1 MLCKNGFHV
10 RMCESYPEKTVNLC
24 IQVEGLLL
32 KGLLRRV
39 IKIRFSFQEKN
50 CTHFSDFLKVI
61 TTCKSQQSY
70 TSFILYK
77 YTHETARSILPIY
90 NHQLP
95 THCSFSYFAIILY
108 QRNKYACIFIYFS
121 MFFPVVTI
129 RERIQRAFK
138 IRFFI

>member
-24 IQVEGLLL
+24 IQAEGLLL

-61 TTCKSQQSY
+61 TTSKSQQSY

-108 QRNKYACIFIYFS
+108 QRVLHCMHIYLFFNVFPSSNNKGENSKSF
-121 MFFPVVTI
+121 
-129 RERIQRAFK
+129 
-138 IRFFI
+138 